1 MIFSRLLTLG
11 VLIIFLST
19 SMAGQESTEALSRD
33 LFDAMLAGPVESV
46 SSLSP
51 DLEVSDANDIQDE
64 FVRLEL
70 QSKIIGG
77 YKVGFTSVEAQE
89 KWGVTSPVS
98 GVLFTEGKLQ
108 GKPVINMG
116 EYQKLFIE
124 IEVGFLLAD
133 EIAEPVDSIESLRGY
148 LSHLVPVIELP
159 DLRFKSLKTLTAA
172 DLVAANM
179 ASKKW
184 LIGEPIALRD
194 APLQF
199 EVTLHQ
205 EGKLLDSGLAVIE
218 DRLEALLWLVNE
230 RLSRGWPLKPGYVL
244 ITGALGKINP
254 ASLGCYAADY
264 GNFSGT
270 ILFEVTKSFEKKL
283 NGASCLSEQ

>member
-1 MIFSRLLTLG
+1 MIFLRLLTLS
-11 VLIIFLST
+11 VLAIFLST
-19 SMAGQESTEALSRD
+19 SMAGQESAETLARD
-33 LFDAMLAGPVESV
+33 LFDAMLVGPVELV

-77 YKVGFTSVEAQE
+77 YKAGFTSVKAQE
-89 KWGVTSPVS
+89 KWSVTSPVS

-159 DLRFKSLKTLTAA
+159 DLRFKSLKTLTAP

-184 LIGEPIALRD
+184 LIGEPIVLSD

-264 GNFSGT
+264 GNFLGT
-270 ILFEVTKSFEKKL
+270 ILFEVTKSFGKKP